1 MKTLIISFLF
11 FVFTSFIV
19 KDVNLNDNTNYKT
32 EPNDYLINIS
42 VRKINYTRNIDSVV
56 YNKEIRETNTDYS
69 IDLKNNTIN
78 VNFSDGSSVFIDS
91 IKVLKNFNS
100 YEVSFFDNDLMGNVP
115 LIYTKIKIDPVL
127 NKVDYIERNLEYNN
141 DYNRY
146 EFLDFKIDIK

>member
-1 MKTLIISFLF
+1 MKTFIISFLF

-19 KDVNLNDNTNYKT
+19 KDVNLNDNINYKT
-32 EPNDYLINIS
+32 EPNDSLINIS

-56 YNKEIRETNTDYS
+56 YNKEIRETNTDYF
-69 IDLKNNTIN
+69 IDLKNNTLN

-91 IKVLKNFNS
+91 IKVVKNINS
-100 YEVSFFDNDLMGNVP
+100 YEVYFFDNDLMGNVP
-115 LIYTKIKIDPVL
+115 SIYTKIKIDPIL

>member
-1 MKTLIISFLF
+1 MKTFIISFLF

-19 KDVNLNDNTNYKT
+19 KDVNLNDNINYKT
-32 EPNDYLINIS
+32 EPNDSLINIS

-56 YNKEIRETNTDYS
+56 YNKEIRETTADYF
-69 IDLKNNTIN
+69 IDLKNNTLN

-91 IKVLKNFNS
+91 IKVVKNINS
-100 YEVSFFDNDLMGNVP
+100 YEVYFFDNDLMGNVP
-115 LIYTKIKIDPVL
+115 TIHTKIKIDPVL
-127 NKVDYIERNLEYNN
+127 NKVDYIERNLEYDN

>member
-1 MKTLIISFLF
+1 MKTFIISFLF

-19 KDVNLNDNTNYKT
+19 KDVNLNDNINYKT
-32 EPNDYLINIS
+32 EPNDSLINIS

-56 YNKEIRETNTDYS
+56 YNEEIRETNTDYF
-69 IDLKNNTIN
+69 IDLKNNTLN

-91 IKVLKNFNS
+91 IKVVKNINS
-100 YEVSFFDNDLMGNVP
+100 YEVYFFDNDLMGNVP
-115 LIYTKIKIDPVL
+115 SIYTKIKIDPIL

>member
-19 KDVNLNDNTNYKT
+19 KDVNLNDNINYNT
-32 EPNDYLINIS
+32 EPNDSLISIS

-56 YNKEIRETNTDYS
+56 YNKEIRETNTDYF
-69 IDLKNNTIN
+69 IDLKNNTLN

-91 IKVLKNFNS
+91 IKVVKNINS
-100 YEVSFFDNDLMGNVP
+100 YEVYFFDNDLMGNVP
-115 LIYTKIKIDPVL
+115 SIYTKIKIDPVL

-146 EFLDFKIDIK
+146 EFLDFKMDIK

>member
-1 MKTLIISFLF
+1 MKTFIISFLF

-19 KDVNLNDNTNYKT
+19 KDVNLNDNINYKT
-32 EPNDYLINIS
+32 EPNDSLINIS

-56 YNKEIRETNTDYS
+56 YNEEIRETTADYF
-69 IDLKNNTIN
+69 IDLKNNTLN

-100 YEVSFFDNDLMGNVP
+100 YEISFFDNDLMGNVP
-115 LIYTKIKIDPVL
+115 TIYTKIKIDPVL
-127 NKVDYIERNLEYNN
+127 NKVDYIERKLEYDN

>member
-19 KDVNLNDNTNYKT
+19 KDVNLNDNVNYKT
-32 EPNDYLINIS
+32 EPNDSLISIS

-56 YNKEIRETNTDYS
+56 YNKEIRETNTDYF
-69 IDLKNNTIN
+69 IDLKNNTLN

-91 IKVLKNFNS
+91 IKVVKNINS
-100 YEVSFFDNDLMGNVP
+100 YEVYFFDNDLMGNVP
-115 LIYTKIKIDPVL
+115 SIYTKIKIDPVL

-146 EFLDFKIDIK
+146 EFLDFKMDIK

>member
-32 EPNDYLINIS
+32 EPNDSLINIS

-56 YNKEIRETNTDYS
+56 YNEEIRETTADYF
-69 IDLKNNTIN
+69 IDLKNNTLN

-91 IKVLKNFNS
+91 IKVVKNINS
-100 YEVSFFDNDLMGNVP
+100 YEVYFFDNDLMGNVP
-115 LIYTKIKIDPVL
+115 TIYTIIKIDPVL

>member
-19 KDVNLNDNTNYKT
+19 KDVNLNDNVNYKT
-32 EPNDYLINIS
+32 EPNDSLISIS

-56 YNKEIRETNTDYS
+56 YNKEIRETNTEYF
-69 IDLKNNTIN
+69 IDLKNNTLN

-91 IKVLKNFNS
+91 IKVVKNINS
-100 YEVSFFDNDLMGNVP
+100 YEVYFFDNDLMGNVP
-115 LIYTKIKIDPVL
+115 SIYTKIKIDPVL

-146 EFLDFKIDIK
+146 EFLDFKMDIK

>member
-1 MKTLIISFLF
+1 MKTFIISFLF

-19 KDVNLNDNTNYKT
+19 KDVNLNDNVNYKT
-32 EPNDYLINIS
+32 EPNDSLISIS

-56 YNKEIRETNTDYS
+56 YNKEIRETNTEYF
-69 IDLKNNTIN
+69 IDLKNNTLN

-91 IKVLKNFNS
+91 IKVVKNINS
-100 YEVSFFDNDLMGNVP
+100 YEVYFFDNDLMGNVP
-115 LIYTKIKIDPVL
+115 SIYTKIKIDPVL

-146 EFLDFKIDIK
+146 EFLDFKMDIK

>member
-1 MKTLIISFLF
+1 MKTFIISFLF

-19 KDVNLNDNTNYKT
+19 KDVNLNDNINYKT
-32 EPNDYLINIS
+32 EPNDSLINIS

-115 LIYTKIKIDPVL
+115 SIYTKIKIDPVL

>member
-1 MKTLIISFLF
+1 MKTFIISFLF
-11 FVFTSFIV
+11 FVLTSFIV
-19 KDVNLNDNTNYKT
+19 KDVNLNDNINYKT
-32 EPNDYLINIS
+32 EPNDSLISIS

-69 IDLKNNTIN
+69 IDLKNNTLN
-78 VNFSDGSSVFIDS
+78 VNFSDGSSVYIDS
-91 IKVLKNFNS
+91 IKVVKNFNS
-100 YEVSFFDNDLMGNVP
+100 YEVSFFDNDLMGNTP
-115 LIYTKIKIDPVL
+115 TIYTKIKIDPVL

>member
-32 EPNDYLINIS
+32 EPNDSLISIS

-56 YNKEIRETNTDYS
+56 YNKEIRETNTEYF
-69 IDLKNNTIN
+69 IDLKNNTLN

-91 IKVLKNFNS
+91 IKVVKNINS
-100 YEVSFFDNDLMGNVP
+100 YEVYFFDNDLMGNVP
-115 LIYTKIKIDPVL
+115 SIYTKIKIDPVL
-127 NKVDYIERNLEYNN
+127 NKVDYIGRNLEYNN

-146 EFLDFKIDIK
+146 EFLDFKMDIK

>member
-1 MKTLIISFLF
+1 MKTFIISFLF

-19 KDVNLNDNTNYKT
+19 KDVNLNDNINYKT
-32 EPNDYLINIS
+32 EPNDSLINIS

-56 YNKEIRETNTDYS
+56 YNEEIRETTADYF
-69 IDLKNNTIN
+69 IDLKNNTLN

-91 IKVLKNFNS
+91 IKVVKNINS
-100 YEVSFFDNDLMGNVP
+100 YEVYFFDNDLMGNVP
-115 LIYTKIKIDPVL
+115 TIHTKIKIDPVL
-127 NKVDYIERNLEYNN
+127 NKVDYIERNLEYDN

>member
-1 MKTLIISFLF
+1 MKTFIISFLF

-19 KDVNLNDNTNYKT
+19 KDVNLNDNINYKT
-32 EPNDYLINIS
+32 EPNDSLINIS

-56 YNKEIRETNTDYS
+56 YNEEIRETTADYF
-69 IDLKNNTIN
+69 IDLKNNTLN

-91 IKVLKNFNS
+91 IKVVKNINS
-100 YEVSFFDNDLMGNVP
+100 YEVYFFDNDFMGNVP
-115 LIYTKIKIDPVL
+115 TIYTKIKIDPVL
-127 NKVDYIERNLEYNN
+127 NKVDYIERKLEYDN

>member
-1 MKTLIISFLF
+1 MKTFIISFLF

-19 KDVNLNDNTNYKT
+19 KDVNLNDNINYKT
-32 EPNDYLINIS
+32 EPNDSLINIS

-115 LIYTKIKIDPVL
+115 SIYTKIKIDPVL
-127 NKVDYIERNLEYNN
+127 NKVDYIERNLEYDN

>member
-1 MKTLIISFLF
+1 MKTFIISFLF

-19 KDVNLNDNTNYKT
+19 KDVNLNDNINYKT
-32 EPNDYLINIS
+32 EPNDSLINIS

-56 YNKEIRETNTDYS
+56 YNEEIRETTADYF
-69 IDLKNNTIN
+69 IDLKNNTLN

-100 YEVSFFDNDLMGNVP
+100 YEVYFFDNDLMGNVP
-115 LIYTKIKIDPVL
+115 TIHTKIKIDPVL
-127 NKVDYIERNLEYNN
+127 NKVDYIERNLEYDN

>member
-19 KDVNLNDNTNYKT
+19 KDVNLNDNINYKT
-32 EPNDYLINIS
+32 EPNDSLINIS

-56 YNKEIRETNTDYS
+56 YNKEIRETNTEYF
-69 IDLKNNTIN
+69 IDLKNNTLN

-91 IKVLKNFNS
+91 IKVVKNINL
-100 YEVSFFDNDLMGNVP
+100 YEVYFFDNDLMGNVP
-115 LIYTKIKIDPVL
+115 SIYTKIKIDPVL

-146 EFLDFKIDIK
+146 EFLDFKMDIK

>member
-1 MKTLIISFLF
+1 MKTFIISFLF

-19 KDVNLNDNTNYKT
+19 KDVNLNDNINYKT
-32 EPNDYLINIS
+32 EPNDSLINIS

-56 YNKEIRETNTDYS
+56 YNEEIRETTADYFL
-69 IDLKNNTIN
+69 DLKNNTLN

-100 YEVSFFDNDLMGNVP
+100 YEISFFDNDLMGNVP
-115 LIYTKIKIDPVL
+115 TIHTKIKIDPVL
-127 NKVDYIERNLEYNN
+127 NKVDYIERNLEYDN

>member
-1 MKTLIISFLF
+1 MKTFIISFLF

-32 EPNDYLINIS
+32 EPNDSLINIS
-42 VRKINYTRNIDSVV
+42 VRRINYTRNIDSVV

-115 LIYTKIKIDPVL
+115 SIYTKIKIDPVL
-127 NKVDYIERNLEYNN
+127 NKVDYIERNLEYDN

>member
-1 MKTLIISFLF
+1 MKTFIISFLF

-19 KDVNLNDNTNYKT
+19 KDVNLNDNINYKT
-32 EPNDYLINIS
+32 EPNDSLINIS

-56 YNKEIRETNTDYS
+56 YNEEIRETTADYF

-100 YEVSFFDNDLMGNVP
+100 YEVYFFDNDLMGNVP
-115 LIYTKIKIDPVL
+115 TIHTKIKIDPVL
-127 NKVDYIERNLEYNN
+127 NKVDYIERNLEYDN

>member
-1 MKTLIISFLF
+1 MKTFIISFLF

-19 KDVNLNDNTNYKT
+19 KDVNLNDNINYKT
-32 EPNDYLINIS
+32 EPNDSLINIS

-56 YNKEIRETNTDYS
+56 YNEEIRETTADYF
-69 IDLKNNTIN
+69 IDLKNNTLN

-91 IKVLKNFNS
+91 IKVVKNINS
-100 YEVSFFDNDLMGNVP
+100 YEVYFFDNDLMGNVP
-115 LIYTKIKIDPVL
+115 TIYTKIKIDPVL
-127 NKVDYIERNLEYNN
+127 NKVDYIERKLEYDN

>member
-1 MKTLIISFLF
+1 MKTFIISFLF

-19 KDVNLNDNTNYKT
+19 KDVNLNDNINYKT
-32 EPNDYLINIS
+32 EPNDSLINIS

-56 YNKEIRETNTDYS
+56 YNKEIRETNTEYF
-69 IDLKNNTIN
+69 IDLKNNTLN

-91 IKVLKNFNS
+91 IKVVKNINL
-100 YEVSFFDNDLMGNVP
+100 YEVYFFDNDLMGNVP
-115 LIYTKIKIDPVL
+115 SIYTKIKIDPVL

-146 EFLDFKIDIK
+146 EFLDFKMDIK

>member
-32 EPNDYLINIS
+32 EPNDSLINIS

>member
-1 MKTLIISFLF
+1 MKTFIISFLF

-19 KDVNLNDNTNYKT
+19 KDVNLNDNINYKT
-32 EPNDYLINIS
+32 EPNDSLINIS

-56 YNKEIRETNTDYS
+56 YNEEIRETTADYF
-69 IDLKNNTIN
+69 IDLKNNTLN

-100 YEVSFFDNDLMGNVP
+100 YEVYFFDNDLMGNVQT
-115 LIYTKIKIDPVL
+115 IHTKIKIDPVL
-127 NKVDYIERNLEYNN
+127 NKVDYIERNLEYDN

>member
-32 EPNDYLINIS
+32 EPNDSLISIS

-56 YNKEIRETNTDYS
+56 YNKEIRETNTEYF
-69 IDLKNNTIN
+69 IDLKNNTLN

-91 IKVLKNFNS
+91 IKVVKNINS
-100 YEVSFFDNDLMGNVP
+100 YEVYFFDNDLMGNVP
-115 LIYTKIKIDPVL
+115 SIYTKIKIDPVL

-146 EFLDFKIDIK
+146 EFLDFKMDIK

>member
-32 EPNDYLINIS
+32 EPNDSLINIS
-42 VRKINYTRNIDSVV
+42 VKKINYTRNIDSVV
-56 YNKEIRETNTDYS
+56 YNKEIRETNTEYF
-69 IDLKNNTIN
+69 IDLKNNTLN

-91 IKVLKNFNS
+91 IKVVKNINS
-100 YEVSFFDNDLMGNVP
+100 YEVYFFDNDLMGNVP
-115 LIYTKIKIDPVL
+115 SIYTKIKIDPVL

-146 EFLDFKIDIK
+146 EFLDFKMDIK

>member
-1 MKTLIISFLF
+1 MKTFIISFLF

-19 KDVNLNDNTNYKT
+19 KDVNLNDNINYKT
-32 EPNDYLINIS
+32 EPNDSLINIS

-56 YNKEIRETNTDYS
+56 YNEEIRETTADYF
-69 IDLKNNTIN
+69 IDLKNNTLN

-91 IKVLKNFNS
+91 IKVVKNINS
-100 YEVSFFDNDLMGNVP
+100 YEVYFFDNDLMGNVP
-115 LIYTKIKIDPVL
+115 TIYTKIKIDPVL

>member
-32 EPNDYLINIS
+32 EPNDSLINIS

-56 YNKEIRETNTDYS
+56 YNEEIRETTADYF
-69 IDLKNNTIN
+69 IDLKNNTLN

-91 IKVLKNFNS
+91 INVLKNFNS
-100 YEVSFFDNDLMGNVP
+100 YEISFFDNL
-115 LIYTKIKIDPVL
+115 K
-127 NKVDYIERNLEYNN
+127 
-141 DYNRY
+141 
-146 EFLDFKIDIK
+146 

>member
-32 EPNDYLINIS
+32 EPNDSLINIS

-115 LIYTKIKIDPVL
+115 LIYTKKTSTC
-127 NKVDYIERNLEYNN
+127 N
-141 DYNRY
+141 
-146 EFLDFKIDIK
+146 

>member
-1 MKTLIISFLF
+1 MKTFIISFLF

-19 KDVNLNDNTNYKT
+19 KDVNLNDNINYKT
-32 EPNDYLINIS
+32 EPNDSLINIS

-56 YNKEIRETNTDYS
+56 YNEEIRETTADYF
-69 IDLKNNTIN
+69 IDLKNNTLN

-91 IKVLKNFNS
+91 IKVVKNINS
-100 YEVSFFDNDLMGNVP
+100 YEVYFFDNDLMGNVP
-115 LIYTKIKIDPVL
+115 TIYTKIKIDPVL
-127 NKVDYIERNLEYNN
+127 NKVDYIERNLEYDN